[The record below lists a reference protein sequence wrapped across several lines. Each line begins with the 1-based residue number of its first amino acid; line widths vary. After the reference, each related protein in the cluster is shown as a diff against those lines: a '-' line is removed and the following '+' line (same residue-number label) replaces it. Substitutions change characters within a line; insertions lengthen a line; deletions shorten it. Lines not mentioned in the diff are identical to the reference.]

1 MRTERNAKKI
11 VWTRTNIGYR
21 VLADGSRSYCYRFRD
36 AEGIQRCIF
45 LGTGS
50 TEREAGAK
58 LAEVTVAHSKGDAIR
73 VSREPFSK
81 FADRW
86 LAEREHELAPT
97 TVDSYC
103 WQLEKVIN
111 RSRHFRKP
119 ISKITQHDVAAFIR
133 DLKNRKGRSG
143 RPLKGWTIRGAVS
156 VLSGVFAEAVDQ
168 GLLAANPVQKVARRK
183 REKVSD
189 EGLKRV
195 LSLDE
200 VETLIAAAKQR
211 GLKWAALIGLGAYA
225 GLRSGEALG
234 LRWQDVDLDANII
247 RVRHQR
253 DAKTGALRVL
263 KTESS
268 RRDVPIAT
276 PLRRALVEWKL
287 KSDFAELEH
296 PVVSTATGRSVSQ
309 RNALRTVCEIALSCG
324 INVDTEMET
333 EERPNLDFHSL
344 RHTFASAM
352 IKATKGDA
360 EKVRRWT
367 GHADIKV
374 LLERYSHEFESARG
388 GRRIEEDIAEMD
400 AAYGG

>member
-1 MRTERNAKKI
+1 MQAERNAKKI
-11 VWTRTNIGYR
+11 VWTRTNVGYR
-21 VLADGSRSYCYRFRD
+21 VLANGSRSYCYRFRD
-36 AEGIQRCIF
+36 AGGIQRCIF
-45 LGTGS
+45 LGRGS
-50 TEREAGAK
+50 TEKEAQAK
-58 LAEVTVAHSKGDAIR
+58 LAEVTVARSKGDAIR
-73 VSREPFSK
+73 ISREPFSR

-97 TVDSYC
+97 TVHGYR
-103 WQLEKVIN
+103 WHLEKLVKP
-111 RSRHFRKP
+111 SRHFRRP
-119 ISKITQHDVAAFIR
+119 ISKITQHDVASFIA
-133 DLKNRKGRSG
+133 DLRKQESRSG

-168 GLLAANPVQKVARRK
+168 GLLATNPVQKVARRK

-200 VETLIAAAKQR
+200 VETLMNAATKR
-211 GLKWAALIGLGAYA
+211 GLKWSALIGLGVYA

-234 LRWQDVDLDANII
+234 LRWQDVDLEANTI
-247 RVRHQR
+247 RVRLQR
-253 DAKTGALRVL
+253 DAKTGELRDL

-276 PLRRALVEWKL
+276 PLRRALVEWRL
-287 KSDFAELEH
+287 RSDYTELEH
-296 PVVSTATGRSVSQ
+296 SVISAATGNSVSQ
-309 RNALRTVCEIALSCG
+309 RNALRAVCDVAVSCG
-324 INVDTEMET
+324 INVDPKCET
-333 EERPNLDFHSL
+333 EDKPNLDFHAL

-360 EKVRRWT
+360 EKVRRWM

-388 GRRIEEDIAEMD
+388 GRRIEDDIAEMD
-400 AAYGG
+400 AAYGM